1 MSLESLRRAASEG
14 RGVLRFARPVRRALR
29 GIRLPIPRP
38 VVLGLSTVRR
48 VLVFG
53 WQFATKLLYRE
64 PAFRAR
70 CTQVGARLHLE
81 GAVPQIF
88 GAGRIVIGDDV
99 VIGAPITW
107 DLATPFAE
115 QAELVIGDRVQVNF
129 RNGISAY
136 KRVEIGADTLIAGNV
151 QIYDNVSHPVDPER
165 RLRHDRLQDHEAAP
179 VIIGRNVWIGA
190 SSIIMKGVTI
200 GDNSV
205 VAAGSIVTKSVPP
218 NTLVAGNPAV
228 VIRTIG

>member
-1 MSLESLRRAASEG
+1 LVRGLGTVG
-14 RGVLRFARPVRRALR
+14 RLLGHGWRFLTK
-29 GIRLPIPRP
+29 
-38 VVLGLSTVRR
+38 VV
-48 VLVFG
+48 
-53 WQFATKLLYRE
+53 YRE

-70 CTQVGARLHLE
+70 CSHVGKRLHLE

-107 DLATPFAE
+107 DLATPFSE
-115 QAELVIGDRVQVNF
+115 PAELVIGDRVQVNF

-136 KRVEIGADTLIAGNV
+136 KRVEIGDDTLIAGNV
-151 QIYDNVSHPVDPER
+151 QIYDNISHPVDPER
-165 RLRHDRLQDHEAAP
+165 RLRHDRLREDEAAP

-190 SSIIMKGVTI
+190 GAIIMKGVTI

-205 VAAGSIVTKSVPP
+205 VAAGAIVTKSVPA
-218 NTLVAGNPAV
+218 NTLVAGNPAA